1 MFQLPECEVAMF
13 FDKLFKRNKPA
24 NNVPVNNVPAN
35 NVPIKNVPTNN
46 INNEEFAAALAEY
59 AVQSIKVGPV
69 QTEAVI
75 PSFQGDYAKA
85 VFLWATSKKVQL
97 KGDEE
102 YPRYIKYEL
111 GIRRPSE
118 YHKQMIQEGYL
129 EQDSF
134 ESALQSLKQDELKE
148 IASDLQ
154 VATTGKK
161 ADLAKRIAA
170 ADNNEYLR
178 RQFPATFS
186 LSATGKQFVEDHDD
200 CVQIHKHKT
209 MLIEWD
215 EYSREKARS
224 EDKSFY
230 SVCTNILLKRASSD
244 KRLFGRIDY
253 LFLSKLADE
262 FGDPARSLRYL
273 LQVLYIDVSGVM
285 GMESYMEFKKGSYMT
300 KQSLKSYF
308 VSHVMIAGITDR
320 IVKNKEY
327 FDPSIID
334 KLYSWKLPVMICE
347 KELFTEMVNGIMDG
361 SFNQQFYLAQL
372 KLRYERF
379 VDNL

>member
-1 MFQLPECEVAMF
+1 MF
-13 FDKLFKRNKPA
+13 FDKLFKRNKPK
-24 NNVPVNNVPAN
+24 NNVPSNNVQIR
-35 NVPIKNVPTNN
+35 NVPPNSDIDR
-46 INNEEFAAALAEY
+46 EEFAAALAEY

-97 KGDEE
+97 KGDDE

-161 ADLAKRIAA
+161 ADLAKRIAT

-178 RQFPATFS
+178 RQFPSTYS
-186 LSATGKQFVEDHDD
+186 LSAIGKQFVQEHDD

-209 MLIEWD
+209 MLIEWS
-215 EYSREKARS
+215 EYSREKALA

-230 SVCTNILLKRASSD
+230 GVCTNILLKRASSD

-253 LFLSKLADE
+253 LSLSKLADE
-262 FGDPARSLRYL
+262 FGDSARSLRYL

-320 IVKNKEY
+320 IAKNKEY
-327 FDPSIID
+327 YDPSIID

-347 KELFTEMVNGIMDG
+347 RSLFTEIVNSIMDG

-372 KLRYERF
+372 KLRYDRF
-379 VDNL
+379 VDGL